1 MEKLKV
7 LPYLCEISTVDIH
20 FGPCPITSHQEYPGA
35 VIIFLRYI
43 QTMDGKMV
51 HREQK
56 MELEEMYRKQKEEFY
71 EQIRLIDE
79 KADEEIAELEREKKD
94 INNLAEDLQ
103 KNVKNSLSKVDTV
116 IR

>member
-1 MEKLKV
+1 
-7 LPYLCEISTVDIH
+7 
-20 FGPCPITSHQEYPGA
+20 
-35 VIIFLRYI
+35 
-43 QTMDGKMV
+43 MDGKMV